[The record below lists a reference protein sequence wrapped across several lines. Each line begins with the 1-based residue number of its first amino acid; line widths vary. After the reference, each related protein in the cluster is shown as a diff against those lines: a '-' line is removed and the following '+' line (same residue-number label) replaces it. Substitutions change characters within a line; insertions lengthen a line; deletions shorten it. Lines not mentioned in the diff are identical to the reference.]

1 MKLIKN
7 YRGENLN
14 KKMNMISFFY
24 KSSHIEFTDD
34 NGNLN
39 EMITSFEQVQ
49 FETIKNDSEFLLEQ
63 LECLNENFKNGYQI
77 CDSEKNVFA
86 MNVYWLTKIG
96 IIESDEFNGMMI
108 ITEQLRI

>member
-14 KKMNMISFFY
+14 EKVYDLRFFY
-24 KSSHIEFTDD
+24 KNSMVQFIDE

-39 EMITSFEQVQ
+39 NMICSFEQVQ
-49 FETIKNDSEFLLEQ
+49 VEIIKNDTEFLLEQ
-63 LECLNENFKNGYQI
+63 LDCLNENFQNGFQF
-77 CDSEKNVFA
+77 SELEKNVFA

-96 IIESDEFNGMMI
+96 IIENNEFNGMMI
-108 ITEQLRI
+108 LTEL

>member
-14 KKMNMISFFY
+14 EKVYDLRFFY
-24 KSSHIEFTDD
+24 KNSMVQFIDE

-39 EMITSFEQVQ
+39 NMICSFEQVQ
-49 FETIKNDSEFLLEQ
+49 VEIIKNDTEFLLEQ
-63 LECLNENFKNGYQI
+63 LECLNENFQNGFQF
-77 CDSEKNVFA
+77 SEMEKNVFA

-96 IIESDEFNGMMI
+96 IIENNEFNGMMI
-108 ITEQLRI
+108 LTEL

>member
-14 KKMNMISFFY
+14 EKVYDLRFFY
-24 KSSHIEFTDD
+24 KNSMVQFIDE

-39 EMITSFEQVQ
+39 NMICSFEQVQ
-49 FETIKNDSEFLLEQ
+49 VEIIKNDTEFLLEQ
-63 LECLNENFKNGYQI
+63 LECLNENFQNGFQF
-77 CDSEKNVFA
+77 SELEKNVFA

-96 IIESDEFNGMMI
+96 IIENNEFNGMMI
-108 ITEQLRI
+108 LTEL

>member
-14 KKMNMISFFY
+14 EKVYDLRFLY
-24 KSSHIEFTDD
+24 KNSMVQFIDE

-39 EMITSFEQVQ
+39 NMICSFEQVQ
-49 FETIKNDSEFLLEQ
+49 VEIIKNDTEFLLEQ
-63 LECLNENFKNGYQI
+63 LECLNENFQNGFQF
-77 CDSEKNVFA
+77 SELEKNVFA

-96 IIESDEFNGMMI
+96 IIENNEFNGMMI
-108 ITEQLRI
+108 LTEL

>member
-14 KKMNMISFFY
+14 EKVYDLKFFY
-24 KSSHIEFTDD
+24 KNSMVQFIDE

-39 EMITSFEQVQ
+39 RMIYSFEQVQ
-49 FETIKNDSEFLLEQ
+49 VEIIKNDTEFLLEQ
-63 LECLNENFKNGYQI
+63 LECLNENFQNGFQF
-77 CDSEKNVFA
+77 SELEKNVFA

-96 IIESDEFNGMMI
+96 IIENNEFNGMMI
-108 ITEQLRI
+108 LTEL